1 MSEETQI
8 KLRMPLVAW
17 IAIAVAFGTAVAS
30 FTASQAELG
39 SHTREINDL
48 KATRAAATIEALQQ
62 RVLLERID
70 ERTAE
75 MKRQMERYRP

>member
-8 KLRMPLVAW
+8 RVRMPISAWLAIAGTLVA
-17 IAIAVAFGTAVAS
+17 AVGSWSLA
-30 FTASQAELG
+30 QAQLRDHERQLQALE
-39 SHTREINDL
+39 S
-48 KATRAAATIEALQQ
+48 KSVSAAADAMQF

-75 MKRQMERYRP
+75 MKRQMERSRP

>member
-8 KLRMPLVAW
+8 KVRMPISGWL
-17 IAIAVAFGTAVAS
+17 AIAGT
-30 FTASQAELG
+30 L
-39 SHTREINDL
+39 
-48 KATRAAATIEALQQ
+48 AAAVGSWSIAQAQLRDHERQLQALENKASAAAIDAMQF

-75 MKRQMERYRP
+75 MKRQMERAHP